1 MNIFSQEEFD
11 LLYLAVIQTQH
22 CFIVHSEI
30 FSSIIEKLDYCEK
43 MECNLVVLSDFEI
56 LNLK

>member
-1 MNIFSQEEFD
+1 MKIFSQEEFD
-11 LLYLAVIQTQH
+11 LLYLAVIQARH

-30 FSSIIEKLDYCEK
+30 FNSIIDKLDYCEK
-43 MECNLVVLSDFEI
+43 MECNIVVLSDYEI